1 MIPTFKKADI
11 KLEYHTAKV
20 HNNFNKKKDYATF
33 FGKIQKKP
41 HIHSRKAFLS
51 QKCNKGKDTRHERI
65 GGYCDIILANS
76 FLQISR

>member
-11 KLEYHTAKV
+11 KLEYHTTKV

-33 FGKIQKKP
+33 FLEKSKKKP

-51 QKCNKGKDTRHERI
+51 QKCNKRKDTRQERI
-65 GGYCDIILANS
+65 CGY
-76 FLQISR
+76 

>member
-41 HIHSRKAFLS
+41 HIHSRKAF
-51 QKCNKGKDTRHERI
+51 CHRNATKGKTPARKEYAATEI
-65 GGYCDIILANS
+65 
-76 FLQISR
+76 